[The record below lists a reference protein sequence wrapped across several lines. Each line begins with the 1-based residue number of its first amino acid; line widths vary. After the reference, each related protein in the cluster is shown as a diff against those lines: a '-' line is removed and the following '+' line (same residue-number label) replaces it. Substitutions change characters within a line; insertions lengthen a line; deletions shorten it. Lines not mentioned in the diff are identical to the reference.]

1 MEAINELYS
10 GMTAEASFRVEERH
24 TAPHVGSGSV
34 RVLATPSLIAF
45 MEIVAHKSLEQ
56 HLPEGK
62 TSVGISIE
70 MRHLAA
76 TPVGE
81 TVRVA
86 CEILEVDGRK
96 ITISTQAWD
105 EHEKVADGEHQRVII
120 DIERFMQRVEAK
132 AES

>member
-1 MEAINELYS
+1 
-10 GMTAEASFRVEERH
+10 MTSEASFLVEEQH
-24 TAPHVGSGSV
+24 SAPHVGSGSV

-45 MEIVAHKSLEQ
+45 MEIVAHKALEQ
-56 HLPEGK
+56 HLPKGK

-81 TVRVA
+81 NVRVA

-96 ITISTQAWD
+96 ITFSTQAWD
-105 EHEKVADGEHQRVII
+105 EHEKAAEGEHQRVII
-120 DIERFMQRVEAK
+120 DIERFMQRVKAK
-132 AES
+132 TES